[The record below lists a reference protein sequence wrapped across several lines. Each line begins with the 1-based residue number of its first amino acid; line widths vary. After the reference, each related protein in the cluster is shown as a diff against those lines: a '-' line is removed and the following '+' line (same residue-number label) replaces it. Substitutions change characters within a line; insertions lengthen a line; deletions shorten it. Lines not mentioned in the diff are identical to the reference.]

1 MFGFRRTY
9 ENTQNSSHALS
20 YFCRA
25 KMFPISRD
33 ETILLSHYLYIKPRP
48 DFGDKFSAFLG
59 IIDNIFGASFFIVFI
74 SVHAAR

>member
-1 MFGFRRTY
+1 
-9 ENTQNSSHALS
+9 
-20 YFCRA
+20 
-25 KMFPISRD
+25 MFPISRD

-74 SVHAAR
+74 SVHAARWNTAWVVWKTKLDDIIISAR